1 MIVVAMRKLVL
12 VMLLGGALIFLAC
25 PKNEPE
31 LNRPAGQ
38 ETATPMP
45 PPAELLS
52 TVHMADPRGAVQLL
66 AGFYDVEQGVWRWTK
81 KVFSVALKPPPPLP
95 DQPVTLELRLTVPE
109 VSIRQ
114 LQTLTLSATVN
125 GVPVGAETFDKPG
138 DYAFTKPVPAEALDQ
153 EIAKVEFRLDNAIA
167 AGEIETRELGLV
179 ASSVALK

>member
-1 MIVVAMRKLVL
+1 MRKLVL
-12 VMLLGGALIFLAC
+12 VALLAATLLFVAC

-31 LNRPAGQ
+31 LNRPAG
-38 ETATPMP
+38 EKTATPIQ

-66 AGFYDVEQGVWRWTK
+66 EGFYDVEQGVWRWTK
-81 KVFSVALKPPPPLP
+81 KAFSVALKPPLPLP
-95 DQPVTLELRLTVPE
+95 DQAVTVELKLTVPE
-109 VSIRQ
+109 VSIQR

-138 DYAFTKPVPAEALDQ
+138 DCTFTKPVPAEALDQ
-153 EIAKVEFRLDNAIA
+153 KIAKVEFWLDKAIA

-179 ASSVALK
+179 ATSVALK

>member
-1 MIVVAMRKLVL
+1 MRKLVL
-12 VMLLGGALIFLAC
+12 VALLAAALLFVAC

-31 LNRPAGQ
+31 LNPPTGQ
-38 ETATPMP
+38 ETATPTQ

-66 AGFYDVEQGVWRWTK
+66 AGFYDVEQGTWRWTK
-81 KVFSVALKPPPPLP
+81 KAFSVALKPPPPLP
-95 DQPVTLELRLTVPE
+95 DETVTIELRFTVPE

-138 DYAFTKPVPAEALDQ
+138 DYTFTKPVPAEALDQ
-153 EIAKVEFRLDNAIA
+153 KIAKVEFRLDNAIA

-179 ASSVALK
+179 ATSVALK

>member
-31 LNRPAGQ
+31 LNRPAGE

-66 AGFYDVEQGVWRWTK
+66 AGFYAVEQGTWRWTK
-81 KVFSVALKPPPPLP
+81 KAFSVALKPPPPLP
-95 DQPVTLELRLTVPE
+95 DEAVTLELRFTVPK
-109 VSIRQ
+109 VSIRR
-114 LQTLTLSATVN
+114 LQALTLSAAVN
-125 GVPVGAETFDKPG
+125 GVSVGAETFDKPG
-138 DYAFTKPVPAEALDQ
+138 DFTFSKPVPAEALTG
-153 EIAKVEFRLDNAIA
+153 EVAKVSFKLDKAFA
-167 AGEIETRELGLV
+167 AGEIESRELGLV
-179 ASSVALK
+179 ATSVALK

>member
-1 MIVVAMRKLVL
+1 M
-12 VMLLGGALIFLAC
+12 G
-25 PKNEPE
+25 
-31 LNRPAGQ
+31 
-38 ETATPMP
+38 
-45 PPAELLS
+45 
-52 TVHMADPRGAVQLL
+52 
-66 AGFYDVEQGVWRWTK
+66 
-81 KVFSVALKPPPPLP
+81 
-95 DQPVTLELRLTVPE
+95 LELRLTVPE

-179 ASSVALK
+179 ATSVALK

>member
-1 MIVVAMRKLVL
+1 MLVA
-12 VMLLGGALIFLAC
+12 LLAAALLFVAC

-31 LNRPAGQ
+31 LNPPTGQ
-38 ETATPMP
+38 ETATPTQ

-66 AGFYDVEQGVWRWTK
+66 AGFYAVEQGTWRWTK
-81 KVFSVALKPPPPLP
+81 KAFSVALKPPPPLP
-95 DQPVTLELRLTVPE
+95 DETVTLELRFTVPE

-138 DYAFTKPVPAEALDQ
+138 DYTFTKPVPAEALDQ
-153 EIAKVEFRLDNAIA
+153 KIAKVEFRLDNAIA

-179 ASSVALK
+179 ATSVALK

>member
-1 MIVVAMRKLVL
+1 MRKLVL
-12 VMLLGGALIFLAC
+12 VALLAATLLFVAC

-31 LNRPAGQ
+31 LNPSAGH
-38 ETATPMP
+38 ETATTQ

-66 AGFYDVEQGVWRWTK
+66 EGFYDVEQGAWRWTK
-81 KVFSVALKPPPPLP
+81 KAFSVALKPPPPLP
-95 DQPVTLELRLTVPE
+95 DEAVTLELKLTVSE
-109 VSIRQ
+109 VSIQR

-138 DYAFTKPVPAEALDQ
+138 DYTFTKPVPAEALDQ
-153 EIAKVEFRLDNAIA
+153 KIAKVEFRLDKAFA

-179 ASSVALK
+179 ATSVALK

>member
-1 MIVVAMRKLVL
+1 MRKLVL
-12 VMLLGGALIFLAC
+12 VALLAAALLFVAC

-31 LNRPAGQ
+31 LNPPTGQ
-38 ETATPMP
+38 ETATPTQ

-66 AGFYDVEQGVWRWTK
+66 AGFYDVEQGTWRWTK
-81 KVFSVALKPPPPLP
+81 KAFSVALKPPPPLP
-95 DQPVTLELRLTVPE
+95 DETVTLELRFTVPE

-138 DYAFTKPVPAEALDQ
+138 DYTFTKPVPAEALDQ
-153 EIAKVEFRLDNAIA
+153 KIAKVEFRLDNAIA

-179 ASSVALK
+179 ATSVALK

>member
-1 MIVVAMRKLVL
+1 MRKLVL
-12 VMLLGGALIFLAC
+12 VALLAAALLFVAC

-31 LNRPAGQ
+31 LNPPTGQ
-38 ETATPMP
+38 ETATPTQ

-66 AGFYDVEQGVWRWTK
+66 AGFYDVEQGTWRWTK
-81 KVFSVALKPPPPLP
+81 KAFSVALKPPPPLP
-95 DQPVTLELRLTVPE
+95 DETVTLELRFTVPE

-125 GVPVGAETFDKPG
+125 GVPVGAETLDKPG
-138 DYAFTKPVPAEALDQ
+138 DYTFTKPVPAEALDQ
-153 EIAKVEFRLDNAIA
+153 KIAKVEFRLDNAIA

-179 ASSVALK
+179 ATSVALK

>member
-1 MIVVAMRKLVL
+1 MRKLVL
-12 VMLLGGALIFLAC
+12 VALLAAALLFVAC

-31 LNRPAGQ
+31 LNPPTGQ
-38 ETATPMP
+38 ETATPTQ

-66 AGFYDVEQGVWRWTK
+66 AGFYDVEQGTWRWTK
-81 KVFSVALKPPPPLP
+81 KAFSVALKPPPPLP
-95 DQPVTLELRLTVPE
+95 DETVTLELRFTVPE

-138 DYAFTKPVPAEALDQ
+138 DYTFTKPVPAEALDQ
-153 EIAKVEFRLDNAIA
+153 KIAKVEFRLDNAIA
-167 AGEIETRELGLV
+167 AGEIETRELWLV
-179 ASSVALK
+179 ATSVALK